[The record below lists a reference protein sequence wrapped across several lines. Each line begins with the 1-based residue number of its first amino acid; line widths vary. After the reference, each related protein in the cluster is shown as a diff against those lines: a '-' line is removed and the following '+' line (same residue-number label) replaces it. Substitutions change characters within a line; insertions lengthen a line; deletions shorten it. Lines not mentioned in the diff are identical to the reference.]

1 MKAITNTRKRS
12 EIARDGEFKILRKL
26 STVTSILART
36 WTKIFQFWERE
47 REREREMVDGDDIVT
62 SEGGMIKL
70 GCASLFSV
78 RARERASER

>member
-1 MKAITNTRKRS
+1 MLEPEPKYFNS
-12 EIARDGEFKILRKL
+12 ER
-26 STVTSILART
+26 
-36 WTKIFQFWERE
+36 ERE

>member
-1 MKAITNTRKRS
+1 MLEPEPKYFNS
-12 EIARDGEFKILRKL
+12 
-26 STVTSILART
+26 
-36 WTKIFQFWERE
+36 ERE

>member
-1 MKAITNTRKRS
+1 M
-12 EIARDGEFKILRKL
+12 
-26 STVTSILART
+26 
-36 WTKIFQFWERE
+36 RE

>member
-1 MKAITNTRKRS
+1 MLEPEPKYFNS
-12 EIARDGEFKILRKL
+12 
-26 STVTSILART
+26 
-36 WTKIFQFWERE
+36 ERE
-47 REREREMVDGDDIVT
+47 RETEREMVDGDDIVT